1 MRVQYI
7 FLIKHGETEEN
18 RLGIHQGQA
27 VGGTLSQSGARDI
40 RQVGTALVESC
51 VVVDQMLV
59 SPMPRCR
66 ASADI
71 LSQTV
76 APLTTRIDR
85 RLAAKDSGHLGGQ
98 PREAAT
104 AEAMRTGVP
113 IHQLRTPNGE
123 SSEDVQA
130 RYVNLWREITSTPA
144 QTTVLVGHGGG
155 IACLLLHLAGHGF
168 DRYLDVVPGSAGTTW
183 VEVIEGVPH
192 IRCTNATPGQL
203 LGQLT
208 TRAAR

>member
-1 MRVQYI
+1 MRVQHI

-27 VGGTLSQSGARDI
+27 VGGTLSQRGAHDL
-40 RQVGTALVESC
+40 RQVGTAFAESRI
-51 VVVDQMLV
+51 VADQMLV

-66 ASADI
+66 ASADV

-76 APLTTRIDR
+76 APFSTRTDR

-98 PREAAT
+98 PRETAM
-104 AEAMRTGVP
+104 AEAARVGVP
-113 IHQLRTPNGE
+113 VHQLRTPNGE

-130 RYVNLWREITSTPA
+130 RYVNLWREIASTSA

-155 IACLLLHLAGHGF
+155 IACLLLHLTGHSF
-168 DRYLDVVPGSAGTTW
+168 DRYLDLVPGSADTTW
-183 VEVIEGVPH
+183 VEVIDGIPH
-192 IRCTNATPGQL
+192 IRCMNTAPNQL

-208 TRAAR
+208 DRAAR